1 MNTNLRRTDRS
12 GSGED
17 RVKEAGLAASA
28 SGRRATSDSE
38 LSEELFSSKGKVLGL
53 FITAA
58 VLFIGSIAAP
68 LSLHR
73 TSSAASAEGIAPSV
87 MVGAGTETYE
97 TDAPADAG
105 TGETESTSEDSRQ
118 MQLRNQTSM
127 WLSSIAESLDNVK
140 EPETTVEPED
150 SSGAQAIQS
159 AARITSDAGKM
170 IAENRSMSYTDY
182 ATLLNIVEAECT
194 GGDEKSKLLV
204 ADVIL
209 NRVADS
215 HFPDNVYDVVWQRVG
230 GTAQFSPTQDGR
242 MGTLTISDS
251 TVKAVKEAIGGKNI
265 SDGALFFMARESSS
279 SRNVNWFDETLEYL
293 YSYGGHDF
301 YKFRQTETNGRKSR

>member
-1 MNTNLRRTDRS
+1 M
-12 GSGED
+12 
-17 RVKEAGLAASA
+17 KEAGLAASA
-28 SGRRATSDSE
+28 SGRRAAADSE

-97 TDAPADAG
+97 TDAPADVG
-105 TGETESTSEDSRQ
+105 TGEPESGSEDSRQ
-118 MQLRNQTSM
+118 TQLRNQTSM

-159 AARITSDAGKM
+159 ASQITSDAGKV

-182 ATLLNIVEAECT
+182 STLLNIVEAECT

-251 TVKAVKEAIGGKNI
+251 TIKAVKEAISGKNI

-279 SRNVNWFDETLEYL
+279 SKNVNWFDETLEYL
-293 YSYGGHDF
+293 YSYGGHDY
-301 YKFRQTETNGRKSR
+301 YKFK

>member
-28 SGRRATSDSE
+28 SGRRAAADSE

-97 TDAPADAG
+97 TDAPADVG
-105 TGETESTSEDSRQ
+105 TGEPESGSEDSRQ
-118 MQLRNQTSM
+118 TQLRNQTSM

-159 AARITSDAGKM
+159 ASQITSDAGKV

-182 ATLLNIVEAECT
+182 STLLNIVEAECT

>member
-1 MNTNLRRTDRS
+1 
-12 GSGED
+12 
-17 RVKEAGLAASA
+17 
-28 SGRRATSDSE
+28 
-38 LSEELFSSKGKVLGL
+38 
-53 FITAA
+53 
-58 VLFIGSIAAP
+58 
-68 LSLHR
+68 
-73 TSSAASAEGIAPSV
+73 
-87 MVGAGTETYE
+87 
-97 TDAPADAG
+97 
-105 TGETESTSEDSRQ
+105 
-118 MQLRNQTSM
+118 M

-159 AARITSDAGKM
+159 ASQITSDAGKV

-182 ATLLNIVEAECT
+182 STLLNIVEAECT

-242 MGTLTISDS
+242 MGTLTIGGEGGNQREEHLGWS
-251 TVKAVKEAIGGKNI
+251 AVFHGTGIVLQQECQ
-265 SDGALFFMARESSS
+265 L
-279 SRNVNWFDETLEYL
+279 V
-293 YSYGGHDF
+293 
-301 YKFRQTETNGRKSR
+301 

>member
-17 RVKEAGLAASA
+17 RVKAAGEAV
-28 SGRRATSDSE
+28 SDSRRRE
-38 LSEELFSSKGKVLGL
+38 AAETGLSEELFSSKGKVLGL
-53 FITAA
+53 FITAT
-58 VLFIGSIAAP
+58 VFFIGSIAAP
-68 LSLHR
+68 VSLHR

-97 TDAPADAG
+97 TDAPADVG
-105 TGETESTSEDSRQ
+105 TGEPESGSEDSRQ
-118 MQLRNQTSM
+118 TQLRNQTSM

-140 EPETTVEPED
+140 DLETTVEPED

-159 AARITSDAGKM
+159 ASQITSDAGKV

-182 ATLLNIVEAECT
+182 STLLNIVEAECT

-251 TVKAVKEAIGGKNI
+251 TIKAVKEAISGKNI

-293 YSYGGHDF
+293 YSYGGHDY
-301 YKFRQTETNGRKSR
+301 YKFK

>member
-28 SGRRATSDSE
+28 SGRRAAADSE

-97 TDAPADAG
+97 TDAPADVG
-105 TGETESTSEDSRQ
+105 TGEPESGSEDSRQ
-118 MQLRNQTSM
+118 TQLRNQTSM

>member
-1 MNTNLRRTDRS
+1 MNTNLRRTDRY

-28 SGRRATSDSE
+28 SGRRAAADSE

-97 TDAPADAG
+97 TDAPADVG
-105 TGETESTSEDSRQ
+105 TGEPESGSEDSRQ
-118 MQLRNQTSM
+118 TQLRNQTSM

-194 GGDEKSKLLV
+194 GGDEKSTLLV

-251 TVKAVKEAIGGKNI
+251 TVKAVREAIGGKNI

>member
-1 MNTNLRRTDRS
+1 MSTNLQRTDRS
-12 GSGED
+12 ESGED

-28 SGRRATSDSE
+28 SGRRAAGDPE

-105 TGETESTSEDSRQ
+105 TGETESMSEDSRQ
-118 MQLRNQTSM
+118 TQLRNQTSM

-279 SRNVNWFDETLEYL
+279 SRNVDWFDETLEYL

>member
-28 SGRRATSDSE
+28 SGRRAAADSE

-105 TGETESTSEDSRQ
+105 TGEPESGSEDSRQ
-118 MQLRNQTSM
+118 TQLRNQTSM

-182 ATLLNIVEAECT
+182 ETLLNIVEAECT

>member
-1 MNTNLRRTDRS
+1 MNTNLRRTDRY

-28 SGRRATSDSE
+28 SGRRAAADSE

-97 TDAPADAG
+97 TDAPADVG
-105 TGETESTSEDSRQ
+105 TGEPESGSEDSRQ
-118 MQLRNQTSM
+118 TQLRNQTSM

-159 AARITSDAGKM
+159 ASQITSDAGKV

-182 ATLLNIVEAECT
+182 STLLNIVEAECT

-251 TVKAVKEAIGGKNI
+251 TVKAVREAIGGKNI

>member
-1 MNTNLRRTDRS
+1 MNTSLRKTDRTE
-12 GSGED
+12 SGED
-17 RVKEAGLAASA
+17 RLKETGAASA
-28 SGRRATSDSE
+28 SRNRAAADSE
-38 LSEELFSSKGKVLGL
+38 LSDELFSSKGKVLGL
-53 FITAA
+53 FLTAA
-58 VLFIGSIAAP
+58 VFLIGGIAAP
-68 LSLHR
+68 VSLHR
-73 TSSAASAEGIAPSV
+73 TSSAASAEAVAPSV

-97 TDAPADAG
+97 TASPAEAE
-105 TGETESTSEDSRQ
+105 TGEQQSGREESRQ
-118 MQLRNQTSM
+118 TQLRNQTSM

-140 EPETTVEPED
+140 EPETAVEPSD

-159 AARITSDAGKM
+159 ASLITSDAGKV

-182 ATLLNIVEAECT
+182 TTLLNIVEAECT

-251 TVKAVKEAIGGKNI
+251 TIKAVKEAIGGKNI
-265 SDGALFFMARESSS
+265 SDGALFFMARKSSS
-279 SRNVNWFDETLEYL
+279 SKNVDWFDETLEYL
-293 YSYGGHDF
+293 YSYGGHDY
-301 YKFRQTETNGRKSR
+301 YKFK

>member
-1 MNTNLRRTDRS
+1 MDMNLRKTDRS
-12 GSGED
+12 ESGEG
-17 RVKEAGLAASA
+17 RVKEAELVVSASKRRASA
-28 SGRRATSDSE
+28 DAG
-38 LSEELFSSKGKVLGL
+38 LSEEQFSSKGKILGL

-58 VLFIGSIAAP
+58 VFFTGSIAAP
-68 LSLHR
+68 VSLHR

-97 TDAPADAG
+97 TDAPADVG
-105 TGETESTSEDSRQ
+105 TGEPEGGSEDSRQ
-118 MQLRNQTSM
+118 TQLRNQTSM

-159 AARITSDAGKM
+159 ASQITSDAGKV

-182 ATLLNIVEAECT
+182 STLLNIVEAECT

-251 TVKAVKEAIGGKNI
+251 TIKAVKEAISGKNI

-279 SRNVNWFDETLEYL
+279 SKNVNWFDETLEYL
-293 YSYGGHDF
+293 YSYGGHDY
-301 YKFRQTETNGRKSR
+301 YKFK

>member
-1 MNTNLRRTDRS
+1 MDMNLRKTDRS
-12 GSGED
+12 ESGES
-17 RVKEAGLAASA
+17 RVKEAELAVSSSKRRASA
-28 SGRRATSDSE
+28 DAG
-38 LSEELFSSKGKVLGL
+38 LSEEQFSSKGKILGL

-58 VLFIGSIAAP
+58 VFFTGSIAAP
-68 LSLHR
+68 VSLHR

-97 TDAPADAG
+97 TDAPADA
-105 TGETESTSEDSRQ
+105 
-118 MQLRNQTSM
+118 QLRNQTSM

-159 AARITSDAGKM
+159 ASQITSDAGKV

-182 ATLLNIVEAECT
+182 STLLNIVEAECT

-251 TVKAVKEAIGGKNI
+251 TIKAVKEAISGKNI

-279 SRNVNWFDETLEYL
+279 SKNVNWFDETLEYL
-293 YSYGGHDF
+293 YSYGGHDY
-301 YKFRQTETNGRKSR
+301 YKFK

>member
-1 MNTNLRRTDRS
+1 MNISLRKTDRTE
-12 GSGED
+12 SGED
-17 RVKEAGLAASA
+17 RLKETGAASA
-28 SGRRATSDSE
+28 SRNRAAADSGLSD
-38 LSEELFSSKGKVLGL
+38 ELFSSKGKVLGL
-53 FITAA
+53 FLTAA
-58 VLFIGSIAAP
+58 VFLIGGIAAP
-68 LSLHR
+68 VSLHR
-73 TSSAASAEGIAPSV
+73 TSSAASAEAVVPSV

-97 TDAPADAG
+97 TASPAEAE
-105 TGETESTSEDSRQ
+105 TGEQESGREESRQ
-118 MQLRNQTSM
+118 TQLRNQTSM
-127 WLSSIAESLDNVK
+127 WLSSIVESLDNVK
-140 EPETTVEPED
+140 EPETAVEPSD

-159 AARITSDAGKM
+159 ASLITSDAGKV

-182 ATLLNIVEAECT
+182 TTLLNIVEAECT

-251 TVKAVKEAIGGKNI
+251 TIKAVKEAIGGKNI

-279 SRNVNWFDETLEYL
+279 SKNVDWFDETLEYL
-293 YSYGGHDF
+293 YSYGGHDY
-301 YKFRQTETNGRKSR
+301 YKFK

>member
-17 RVKEAGLAASA
+17 RVKAAGEAV
-28 SGRRATSDSE
+28 SDSRRRE
-38 LSEELFSSKGKVLGL
+38 AAETGLSEELFSSKGKVLGL
-53 FITAA
+53 FITAT
-58 VLFIGSIAAP
+58 VFFIGSIAAP
-68 LSLHR
+68 VSLHR

-97 TDAPADAG
+97 TDAPADVG
-105 TGETESTSEDSRQ
+105 TGEPESGSEDSRQ
-118 MQLRNQTSM
+118 TQLRNQTSM

-182 ATLLNIVEAECT
+182 ETLLNIVEAECT

>member
-17 RVKEAGLAASA
+17 RVKAAGEAV
-28 SGRRATSDSE
+28 SDSRRRE
-38 LSEELFSSKGKVLGL
+38 AAETGLSEELFSSKGKVLGL
-53 FITAA
+53 FITAT
-58 VLFIGSIAAP
+58 VFFIGSIAAP
-68 LSLHR
+68 VSLHR

-97 TDAPADAG
+97 TDAPADVG
-105 TGETESTSEDSRQ
+105 TGEPESGSEDSRQ
-118 MQLRNQTSM
+118 TQLRNQTSM

-140 EPETTVEPED
+140 DPETTVEPED

-182 ATLLNIVEAECT
+182 ETLLNIVEAECT

>member
-1 MNTNLRRTDRS
+1 MNTSLWKTDRTE
-12 GSGED
+12 SGED
-17 RVKEAGLAASA
+17 RLKETGAASA
-28 SGRRATSDSE
+28 SRNRAAADSGLSD
-38 LSEELFSSKGKVLGL
+38 ELFSSKGKVLGL
-53 FITAA
+53 FLTAA
-58 VLFIGSIAAP
+58 VFLIGGIAAP
-68 LSLHR
+68 VSLHR
-73 TSSAASAEGIAPSV
+73 TSSAASAEAVAPSV
-87 MVGAGTETYE
+87 MVGAGTETYA
-97 TDAPADAG
+97 TASPAEAE
-105 TGETESTSEDSRQ
+105 TGEQESGREESRQ
-118 MQLRNQTSM
+118 TQLRNQTSM

-140 EPETTVEPED
+140 APETAVEPSD

-159 AARITSDAGKM
+159 ASLITSDAGKV

-182 ATLLNIVEAECT
+182 TTLLNIVEAECT

-251 TVKAVKEAIGGKNI
+251 TIKAVKEAIGGKNI

-279 SRNVNWFDETLEYL
+279 SKNVDWFDETLEYL
-293 YSYGGHDF
+293 YSYGGHDY
-301 YKFRQTETNGRKSR
+301 YKFK

>member
-1 MNTNLRRTDRS
+1 
-12 GSGED
+12 
-17 RVKEAGLAASA
+17 
-28 SGRRATSDSE
+28 
-38 LSEELFSSKGKVLGL
+38 
-53 FITAA
+53 
-58 VLFIGSIAAP
+58 
-68 LSLHR
+68 
-73 TSSAASAEGIAPSV
+73 

-97 TDAPADAG
+97 TDAPADVG
-105 TGETESTSEDSRQ
+105 TGEPESGSEDSRQ
-118 MQLRNQTSM
+118 TQLRNQTSM

-159 AARITSDAGKM
+159 ASQITSDAGKV

-182 ATLLNIVEAECT
+182 STLLNIVEAECT

-251 TVKAVKEAIGGKNI
+251 TIKAVKEAISGKNI

-279 SRNVNWFDETLEYL
+279 SKNVNWFDETLEYL
-293 YSYGGHDF
+293 YSYGGHDY
-301 YKFRQTETNGRKSR
+301 YKFK

>member
-1 MNTNLRRTDRS
+1 MNTNLRKTDRS
-12 GSGED
+12 ESGED
-17 RVKEAGLAASA
+17 RVKAVGEAV
-28 SGRRATSDSE
+28 SDSRRRE
-38 LSEELFSSKGKVLGL
+38 AAETGLSEELFSSKGKVLGL
-53 FITAA
+53 FITAT
-58 VLFIGSIAAP
+58 VFFIGSIAAP
-68 LSLHR
+68 VSLHR

-118 MQLRNQTSM
+118 TQLRNQTSM

-159 AARITSDAGKM
+159 ASQITSDAGKV

-182 ATLLNIVEAECT
+182 STLLNIVEAECT

-242 MGTLTISDS
+242 MGTLTITDS
-251 TVKAVKEAIGGKNI
+251 TIKAVKEAISGKNI
-265 SDGALFFMARESSS
+265 SEGALFFMARESSS
-279 SRNVNWFDETLEYL
+279 SKNVDWFDETLEYL
-293 YSYGGHDF
+293 YSYGGHDY
-301 YKFRQTETNGRKSR
+301 YKFRQTEMNGRKSR

>member
-1 MNTNLRRTDRS
+1 MNTNLRRTDRY

-28 SGRRATSDSE
+28 SGRRAAADSE

-97 TDAPADAG
+97 TDAPADVG
-105 TGETESTSEDSRQ
+105 TGEPESGSEDSRQ
-118 MQLRNQTSM
+118 TQLRNQTSM

-251 TVKAVKEAIGGKNI
+251 TVKAVREAIGGKNI

>member
-17 RVKEAGLAASA
+17 RVKAAGEAV
-28 SGRRATSDSE
+28 SDSRRRE
-38 LSEELFSSKGKVLGL
+38 AAETGLSEELFSSKGKVLGL
-53 FITAA
+53 FITAT
-58 VLFIGSIAAP
+58 VFFIGSIAAP
-68 LSLHR
+68 VSLHR

-97 TDAPADAG
+97 TDAPADVG
-105 TGETESTSEDSRQ
+105 TGEPESGSEDSRQ
-118 MQLRNQTSM
+118 TQLRNQTSM

-140 EPETTVEPED
+140 DLETTVEPED

-182 ATLLNIVEAECT
+182 ETLLNIVEAECT

>member
-28 SGRRATSDSE
+28 SGRRAAADSE

-73 TSSAASAEGIAPSV
+73 TSSAEGIAPSV

>member
-1 MNTNLRRTDRS
+1 MSTNLQRTDRS
-12 GSGED
+12 ESGED

-28 SGRRATSDSE
+28 SGRRAAGDPE

-53 FITAA
+53 FITAT
-58 VLFIGSIAAP
+58 VFFIGSIAAP
-68 LSLHR
+68 VSLHR

-97 TDAPADAG
+97 TDAPADVG
-105 TGETESTSEDSRQ
+105 TGEPESGSEDSRQ
-118 MQLRNQTSM
+118 TQLRNQTSM

-140 EPETTVEPED
+140 DLETTVEPED

-182 ATLLNIVEAECT
+182 ETLLNIVEAECT

>member
-1 MNTNLRRTDRS
+1 MDMNLRKTDRS
-12 GSGED
+12 ESGEG
-17 RVKEAGLAASA
+17 RVKEAELAVSASKRRASA
-28 SGRRATSDSE
+28 DAG
-38 LSEELFSSKGKVLGL
+38 LSEEQFSSKGKILGL

-58 VLFIGSIAAP
+58 VFFTGSIAAP
-68 LSLHR
+68 VSLHR

-97 TDAPADAG
+97 TDAPADVG
-105 TGETESTSEDSRQ
+105 TQT
-118 MQLRNQTSM
+118 QLRNQTSM

-159 AARITSDAGKM
+159 ASQITSDAGKV

-182 ATLLNIVEAECT
+182 STLLNIVEAECT

-251 TVKAVKEAIGGKNI
+251 TIKAVKEAISGKNI

-279 SRNVNWFDETLEYL
+279 SKNVNWFDETLEYL
-293 YSYGGHDF
+293 YSYGGHDY
-301 YKFRQTETNGRKSR
+301 YKFK